1 MNDRQDTTPARRW
14 RRAAPLLLI
23 LPYIGTLWVSSY
35 ASIEP
40 TLWGIPFFY
49 WYQFLWVAIGV
60 AITVVVYTV
69 EESSEESAGATP
81 DRHK

>member
-1 MNDRQDTTPARRW
+1 MNDRPSTSSARSW

-60 AITVVVYTV
+60 VITVVVYTV
-69 EESSEESAGATP
+69 EESSEESAGAPP

>member
-1 MNDRQDTTPARRW
+1 MNDRPSTSTARGW
-14 RRAAPLLLI
+14 RRAVPLLLI

-49 WYQFLWVAIGV
+49 WYQFLWVGIGV
-60 AITVVVYTV
+60 AVTIVVYAA
-69 EESSEESAGATP
+69 EESPNAPP